1 MRIKAI
7 FFFLLLALVSCEIT
21 EDQEFLPST
30 MEDKLKEVMSS
41 PIILPESKL
50 KKVVV
55 YGGNSTIIHSSREIL
70 YPAIGNVS
78 FHVIYDFE
86 GDTIGIG
93 LNYFREELIET
104 SHFFN
109 YENGK
114 PVWWST
120 REYQYLPDDR
130 LDKIFHFSSNK
141 ERSLLAQYVYNS
153 QNLLSQIEYPS
164 ETGAGLEVYEYDEFG
179 RISKQWKSA
188 EGQEEFKIDYLV
200 YRYNQDLLVAMESGI
215 RGTITEDRQD
225 AYQFFYDEN
234 RILTKQKEFD
244 PYFGFQQ
251 KSWSEYF
258 YYPYAEK

>member
-7 FFFLLLALVSCEIT
+7 FFFLLLVLGSCEIT
-21 EDQEFLPST
+21 EDQEFFPPT

-41 PIILPESKL
+41 SLILPEGKL

-55 YGGNSTIIHSSREIL
+55 YGGSSTIVHSSREIF

-78 FHVIYDFE
+78 FNVIFYFT
-86 GDTIGIG
+86 GDTVGIG

-120 REYQYLPDDR
+120 REYQYLSDNR
-130 LDKIFHFSSNK
+130 LDKIFHSSSNK
-141 ERSLLAQYVYNS
+141 ERSLLAQYVYDS
-153 QNLLSQIEYPS
+153 QNQLAQIEYPN
-164 ETGAGLEVYEYDEFG
+164 ENGAALEVFEYDEFG
-179 RISKQWKSA
+179 RISREWKSA
-188 EGQEEFKIDYLV
+188 TGQEEFKIDYLV
-200 YRYNQDLLVAMESGI
+200 YRYNQGLLVAKESGI
-215 RGTITEDRQD
+215 RGTISEDRQD
-225 AYQFFYDEN
+225 AHQFYYDDLE
-234 RILTKQKEFD
+234 RVISQKEFD

-251 KSWSEYF
+251 KSNAEFF
-258 YYPYAEK
+258 YYSSAGK